1 MRLGSVELQLISHGS
16 FRMDRG
22 AVFGGV
28 PKTLWSEVVPLPPH
42 LPPYYATAY
51 DVHPLE
57 PHHPLETNASVGPG
71 TIQGLPGHLFFEIAP
86 AQSAGGLDSP

>member
-1 MRLGSVELQLISHGS
+1 MRLGSVGLQLIRDGS

-42 LPPYYATAY
+42 LPPHCATAY
-51 DVHPLE
+51 DVHTLE
-57 PHHPLETNASVGPG
+57 PHHPLETTASVRPGAIEGP
-71 TIQGLPGHLFFEIAP
+71 PGHLFFEIAP